1 MSLLEAIK
9 FVNPTEED
17 FVGMYDGHPYE
28 IPAKSVKYFAPHV
41 AEHFAKHLVNKILTK
56 EFEELCKEID
66 KGGYWSIPK
75 MQEWIEKHH
84 HKAIP
89 EQTVWYRMDQLSY
102 SYKGARPHP
111 VQGNKDKQEAFKKGA
126 LLPSWSR

>member
-41 AEHFAKHLVNKILTK
+41 AEHFAKHLVNKILTQ
-56 EFEELCKEID
+56 EFEELCKEH
-66 KGGYWSIPK
+66 SN
-75 MQEWIEKHH
+75 
-84 HKAIP
+84 
-89 EQTVWYRMDQLSY
+89 S
-102 SYKGARPHP
+102 
-111 VQGNKDKQEAFKKGA
+111 NKDLLKTCKGCKARSDKLSSFYEAPERKPLLETILPKGEVKQQEVK
-126 LLPSWSR
+126 PSVDTDPVTVE